1 MLLIETY
8 VANSPIHGRGVFAAE
23 DVEAG
28 AVLWREGAELLYSPE
43 DFKRLSPFE
52 RNFIAVWGWKDKRDG
67 LHHLPLDN
75 DRFINHSD
83 EPNTAFNDDGSMI
96 AARPINRGDE
106 ILCNYEEFEAEFR
119 FAEQKM
125 AARR

>member
-8 VANSPIHGRGVFAAE
+8 VAESRIHGRGLFAAE
-23 DVEAG
+23 NVEAG
-28 AVLWREGAELLYSPE
+28 AVLWREGAELLYSPR
-43 DFKRLSPFE
+43 DFERLSRFE
-52 RNFIAVWGWKDKRDG
+52 KKFISVWGWKDKRDG

-83 EPNTAFNDDGSMI
+83 EPNTIFDDDGLMI
-96 AARPINRGDE
+96 AARTIRCGDE
-106 ILCNYEEFEAEFR
+106 ILCNYAEFEAEFR
-119 FAEQKM
+119 FAKQKR